1 VREPDND
8 TWHVLGAGAQG
19 LLWAALLHR
28 AGRPVVLLLRD
39 DARLAEYR
47 RNGGITLHDGQ
58 GAERI
63 DPPAVTVG
71 ARPGA
76 ARRVLVATKAHQTL
90 AALGPFAPRDS
101 SETALALLQN
111 GMGVGDEIQARWPR
125 ARIYSLV
132 TTSGSWRDGLF
143 DVHRGGVGHTYIG
156 RHGAEPGGD
165 DVAQVARSLEAPGL
179 TIDVSADIR
188 STQWR
193 KLAVN
198 CVVNPL
204 AAIYELRNG
213 DVPVDPRSRPRIALL
228 CAEIA
233 RVAAAEGIA
242 MTAQAL
248 RESVEATCRLTA
260 DNYNSMLQDLRA
272 GRQTEIDYL
281 TGYLLARAVVH
292 DIDCPANDGLYAEVR
307 RLEGEVSF
315 P

>member
-8 TWHVLGAGAQG
+8 TWYVLGAGAQG
-19 LLWAALLHR
+19 LLWAALMHR

-47 RNGGITLHDGQ
+47 RSGGITLHDAQ
-58 GAERI
+58 GVERI
-63 DPPAVTVG
+63 DPPATTVA
-71 ARPGA
+71 ARPA
-76 ARRVLVATKAHQTL
+76 SARRVLVATKAHQTL
-90 AALGPFAPRDS
+90 AALSAFAPRDS
-101 SETALALLQN
+101 SDTVLALLQN
-111 GMGVGDEIQARWPR
+111 GMGVGDEIRARWPR
-125 ARIYSLV
+125 VRIYNLV
-132 TTSGSWRDGLF
+132 TTSGSWREGLF

-156 RHGAEPGGD
+156 RHGAQPGGD
-165 DVAQVARSLEAPGL
+165 DVVHVAQSLEAPGL

-188 STQWR
+188 ATQWR

-213 DVPVDPRSRPRIALL
+213 DVPTDPRSRPRIAIL
-228 CAEIA
+228 CSEIA

-242 MTAQAL
+242 MTAQGL

-272 GRQTEIDYL
+272 GRQTEIDYI

-292 DIDCPANDGLYAEVR
+292 DIDCPANDQIYAEVK
-307 RLEGEVSF
+307 RLEGEVPF